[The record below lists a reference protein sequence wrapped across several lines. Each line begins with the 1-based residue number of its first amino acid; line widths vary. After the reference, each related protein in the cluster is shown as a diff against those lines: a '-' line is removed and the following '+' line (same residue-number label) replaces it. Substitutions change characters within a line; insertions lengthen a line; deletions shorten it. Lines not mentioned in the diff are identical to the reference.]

1 MNKTFKITFAAF
13 LLLILALTYM
23 EATEPE
29 PVNWTPSYTAKDKI
43 PLGSFVFFE
52 SWKNSKSAEIE
63 KINIPPYEFF
73 QQDSIPDGTYFF
85 LNHYIALDD
94 AELDDLLE
102 WVKKGNSAFLSANYL
117 SLNLLDTL
125 EIETSEFMSEKD
137 FTSAPGFNF
146 VNSELKSEKAYK
158 LDHNIDAIFFS
169 KIDTANHVVL
179 GVASLEDDPDSEEE
193 KVNFIKVP
201 YGDGE
206 ILLHTNPQAFSNYF
220 LLSDNNYEYAE
231 KVLSY
236 LHPGGKILWDAY
248 YKSGKAFY
256 SSPLYILLSSRSLKW
271 AYYFVIIAGVLF
283 IIFEGKRKQRPIPVV
298 KPAKNQTYE
307 YTQTVADL
315 YLEQKRYKEL
325 ADKKIELFLEYI
337 RLNYRLRT
345 QEINGKFYQ
354 DLASRAE
361 KEPED
366 AKILFKEI
374 DRLKNNKKVSKE
386 EFLQLSR
393 SINNFKDLKN
403 GQRRDTA

>member
-1 MNKTFKITFAAF
+1 MNKTFKITFALF
-13 LLLILALTYM
+13 VLLILALTYM
-23 EATEPE
+23 EAIEPE

-52 SWKNSKSAEIE
+52 SWKNSKSTKIE
-63 KINIPPYEFF
+63 EINIPPYEFF
-73 QQDSIPDGTYFF
+73 QQDSVPGGTYFF

-94 AELDDLLE
+94 NELEDLLE

-125 EIETSEFMSEKD
+125 DIETSEFMSEKD
-137 FTSAPGFNF
+137 FTSAPRFNL
-146 VNSELKSEKAYK
+146 VNPELKSDTAYK
-158 LDHNIDAIFFS
+158 LNHNIDAIFFS
-169 KIDTANHVVL
+169 KIDTAQHVVL
-179 GVASLEDDPDSEEE
+179 GVAGLEDDIDHEEE

-206 ILLHTNPQAFSNYF
+206 ILLHTSPQAFSNYF
-220 LLSDNNYEYAE
+220 ILSDGNYEYAE

-236 LHPGGKILWDAY
+236 LHPGGKIFWDAY

-283 IIFEGKRKQRPIPVV
+283 IVFEGKRKQRPIPVV
-298 KPAKNQTYE
+298 KPPQNQTYE
-307 YTQTVADL
+307 FTQTVADL

-325 ADKKIELFLEYI
+325 TDKKIELFLEFI
-337 RLNYRLRT
+337 RINYRLST
-345 QEINGKFYQ
+345 QEAGKEFYKN
-354 DLASRAE
+354 LAARVE

-366 AKILFKEI
+366 AEELFNKI
-374 DRLKNNKKVSKE
+374 DRLKNKKEVSKE

-393 SINNFKDLKN
+393 AINSFKDLKD
-403 GQRRDTA
+403 GKRRDTT